1 MNPARLLL
9 LLAAAATLASGCAGT
24 ADSRGAGATASGDDV
39 CRDALAHV
47 NACAGTALTA
57 PASCDPDAAH
67 ALLGLSCAAL
77 RAPAGARAADV
88 HADSLGDVLRGIA
101 CDAGILRSCDAPA
114 CTAPKYPAVSTVCS
128 DYIAIPDCGGCQFYA
143 CREAE
148 HACGASGYYL
158 GYAQKYCERFLAVL
172 RARMSPA
179 GQQFLDAG
187 RDCLMR
193 YVDSQIAVTD
203 ECSDVKE
210 RAFASHVACY
220 HDNGFCQLPLSDR
233 VLLINTVDPADVDFT
248 AALKTALSCL

>member
-1 MNPARLLL
+1 MNPSRPVL
-9 LLAAAATLASGCAGT
+9 LLAATFAAACAGT
-24 ADSRGAGATASGDDV
+24 ADGRAPGAADI
-39 CRDALAHV
+39 CDAAVAHV
-47 NACAGTALTA
+47 NACAGTALSA
-57 PASCDPDAAH
+57 PASCDRDAAQ
-67 ALLGLSCAAL
+67 ALLGLDCAAL
-77 RAPAGARAADV
+77 RAPAAARAGDV

-101 CDAGILRSCDAPA
+101 CDAGIPRSCDAPA
-114 CTAPKYPAVSTVCS
+114 CTAPKYPAVSTVCA
-128 DYIAIPDCGGCQFYA
+128 DYIAIPGCGGCQFYA

-172 RARMSPA
+172 RPRMSPA

-193 YVDSQIAVTD
+193 FVDENIAVAD

-233 VLLINTVDPADVDFT
+233 WLLVNTVDPADVDFM

>member
-1 MNPARLLL
+1 MNPARALLL
-9 LLAAAATLASGCAGT
+9 LVAATFASACAGS
-24 ADSRGAGATASGDDV
+24 ADSRTSGAAASDDV

-57 PASCDPDAAH
+57 PASCDPDAAR
-67 ALLGLSCAAL
+67 ALLGLDCAAL
-77 RAPAGARAADV
+77 RAPAAARAADV

-101 CDAGILRSCDAPA
+101 CDAGILRSCDVPA
-114 CTAPKYPAVSTVCS
+114 CSAPKYPAVSSVCS
-128 DYIAIPDCGGCQFYA
+128 DYVAIPGCGGCQFYA

-148 HACGASGYYL
+148 HACGPSGYYL

-172 RARMSPA
+172 RPRMSPA

-193 YVDSQIAVTD
+193 FVDSQIAVAD

-233 VLLINTVDPADVDFT
+233 ILLINTVDPADVDFM